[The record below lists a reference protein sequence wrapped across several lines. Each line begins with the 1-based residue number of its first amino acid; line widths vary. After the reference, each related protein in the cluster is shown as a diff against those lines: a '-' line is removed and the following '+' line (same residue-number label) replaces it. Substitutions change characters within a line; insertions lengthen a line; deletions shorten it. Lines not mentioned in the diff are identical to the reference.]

1 MPPLNFVEK
10 KVFFIEGS
18 EVALGTG
25 RAETNATRVIS
36 GSMASRKVSNRSIK
50 VVLGALNDEFEVG
63 ASQKSRPASNRD
75 QLRVL
80 LHSETIQ
87 GFMVLVIGLAL

>member
-1 MPPLNFVEK
+1 MG
-10 KVFFIEGS
+10 I
-18 EVALGTG
+18 G
-25 RAETNATRVIS
+25 RAETNATRVIL

-63 ASQKSRPASNRD
+63 ALQKSRPASNQD

-80 LHSETIQ
+80 L
-87 GFMVLVIGLAL
+87 